1 MDRKSMA
8 MLRLP
13 ALRGEGENLLEI
25 GGSLRVVLMPFAR
38 ICSTHFLCSC
48 GVACGRWLIL
58 RRFALG
64 IQLHSFTTAFFR

>member
-1 MDRKSMA
+1 MA

-38 ICSTHFLCSC
+38 ICLPHFLCSC

-64 IQLHSFTTAFFR
+64 LQFHSFTTAFFR